1 MRVAAMA
8 NDLPDV
14 KAPAGGNR
22 SANGA
27 SLSVAPPSAPSP
39 SLSSPSAREVALPP
53 TSPSSRRPKQIEA
66 TDEAPTLA
74 VPALTAV
81 INSERRRTQ
90 SAGELR
96 AVHSV
101 KLLDPPSSPSNAHA
115 QRSNSLFAMGSSFI
129 AGLTGS
135 NPSSPTN
142 SRDPAFTIEVV
153 YKEPGPLFVDL
164 VSRGD
169 GKGAYVKS
177 FRRPPDGV
185 AGAAEADGRVG
196 PEDELYAI
204 NGLVVTDFSFGDII
218 QAAKRATFPLTLTFH
233 CGPDDKLSN
242 YSNDGARRRQ
252 SSSQQE
258 PGAGGATVNSEDAAG
273 PKVKRSNSFDHKSNP
288 PASPS
293 RQQNGVE
300 APMGAGKTAF
310 RAPWGDGISLD
321 KVRHTGTDGMKS
333 LFRKIG
339 AGGKTRPEEDPAT
352 VSSWLEHLE
361 LKPQKTANGARG
373 GRISYRKP
381 ATPTEPQDIL
391 HTTPIIAVT
400 TGGRFVGVL
409 DGDDNEFALTWYR
422 KTPPPASD
430 VLLIKGVRRAPY
442 FPSADD
448 IGAIISLQV
457 RSLRFPQ
464 LVKMAELPQPLVLD
478 PAVGEMV
485 DVMLETG
492 AGAFSATLASNE
504 FDSFQIKITSEGVT
518 LLKISEHEDEAG
530 VVVNATY
537 TEHVQVLLDPSD
549 QLRFTLKVQEF
560 GGFLG
565 NKQGDTCDLKRRKDA
580 LSLLS
585 CFFLVAQ
592 NPQHRDILALLIRKF
607 RARTIGDELDERAQA
622 DERNLF
628 VDPAFDATVTV
639 SRSDSSSPATGAGL
653 SPAGQSPS
661 PAHSMPSP
669 VPNGDSGTFSGAAGA
684 SPGRALVSGKS
695 GAVPPPS
702 KFGASPPPPPS
713 SSTTTTPSGSSLD
726 KTGSFRS
733 VGDVSSPSVSEQL
746 GDMFSLDLE
755 DSQPGAKSNGITP
768 AGTPHHAKNAG
779 ELKAPDAFL
788 QGRVAS
794 QEKEI
799 QMLRDKL
806 ASMSVMLKS
815 VDQEKSQ
822 FEASLEV
829 KDKRVELQQLKIRQ
843 LEKVASQYTAQ
854 TRDLQQLRAKLKE
867 DELKHVACQLEL
879 EQARA
884 AAAERTQAMCTQETQ
899 TEEHLF
905 SSADAGQFDAFFGVA
920 TVSVDDL
927 QRRIASQDEAIARA
941 DNELITAIAE
951 RNALRQKAGELSKE
965 LKKLLGA
972 NRSLADIESQLIE
985 RANLAM
991 ELAIAKAELKRA
1003 TDEASEFKDALELL
1017 RKQRGM
1023 GDKEKDTQRVLSQ
1036 NLDLQRTV
1044 HELTDSL
1051 NESREQLVATKAIN
1065 SALVQRLQQLQPD
1078 ARGSLFE
1085 SPLGSPQSVQSAQL
1099 EATFSDDD
1107 YEDDEEKEEH
1117 QEGIAAFRRS
1127 LV

>member
-1 MRVAAMA
+1 VET
-8 NDLPDV
+8 PSGTG
-14 KAPAGGNR
+14 KA
-22 SANGA
+22 
-27 SLSVAPPSAPSP
+27 
-39 SLSSPSAREVALPP
+39 
-53 TSPSSRRPKQIEA
+53 
-66 TDEAPTLA
+66 
-74 VPALTAV
+74 
-81 INSERRRTQ
+81 
-90 SAGELR
+90 
-96 AVHSV
+96 
-101 KLLDPPSSPSNAHA
+101 
-115 QRSNSLFAMGSSFI
+115 
-129 AGLTGS
+129 
-135 NPSSPTN
+135 
-142 SRDPAFTIEVV
+142 
-153 YKEPGPLFVDL
+153 
-164 VSRGD
+164 
-169 GKGAYVKS
+169 
-177 FRRPPDGV
+177 
-185 AGAAEADGRVG
+185 
-196 PEDELYAI
+196 
-204 NGLVVTDFSFGDII
+204 
-218 QAAKRATFPLTLTFH
+218 
-233 CGPDDKLSN
+233 
-242 YSNDGARRRQ
+242 
-252 SSSQQE
+252 
-258 PGAGGATVNSEDAAG
+258 
-273 PKVKRSNSFDHKSNP
+273 
-288 PASPS
+288 
-293 RQQNGVE
+293 
-300 APMGAGKTAF
+300 AF

-321 KVRHTGTDGMKS
+321 KVRHSGTDGMKS

-339 AGGKTRPEEDPAT
+339 AGGKNRPEEDPVT
-352 VSSWLEHLE
+352 VSNWIEHLT
-361 LKPQKTANGARG
+361 LKPQKPANGARG

-381 ATPTEPQDIL
+381 TTPIEPQEIL
-391 HTTPIIAVT
+391 HTTPIISVT

-409 DGDDNEFALTWYR
+409 DEDDSEFALTWYR
-422 KTPPPASD
+422 KTPPPAND

-457 RSLRFPQ
+457 SSLRFPQ
-464 LVKMAELPQPLVLD
+464 LSRMVELPQPLALD

-530 VVVNATY
+530 IVVNATY

-580 LSLLS
+580 LSSLS

-607 RARTIGDELDERAQA
+607 RARAIGDELDERAKG

-628 VDPAFDATVTV
+628 VDPAFDAAVTV
-639 SRSDSSSPATGAGL
+639 SRSDSSSPSTGAGS
-653 SPAGQSPS
+653 SPADQSSS

-669 VPNGDSGTFSGAAGA
+669 VSNGSSTNFSSGAGV
-684 SPGRALVSGKS
+684 SPGGMVASGKI
-695 GAVPPPS
+695 GAAPSPS
-702 KFGASPPPPPS
+702 KFGASTPPPPS
-713 SSTTTTPSGSSLD
+713 TAANTPSGSSLD

-733 VGDVSSPSVSEQL
+733 VGDVSSPSVSDQL
-746 GDMFSLDLE
+746 SDMFSLELD
-755 DSQPGAKSNGITP
+755 DSQASGTKSTGVTP
-768 AGTPHHAKNAG
+768 AGTPQYAKNG
-779 ELKAPDAFL
+779 NDLKAPDAFL

-806 ASMSVMLKS
+806 ASMSVLLKS

-822 FEASLEV
+822 FVASLEV
-829 KDKRVELQQLKIRQ
+829 KDKRIELQQLKIRQ

-854 TRDLQQLRAKLKE
+854 TRDLQQLRAKLSE
-867 DELKHVACQLEL
+867 DELKHVACQHEL

-884 AAAERTQAMCTQETQ
+884 AAAERKQAMCAQETQ

-927 QRRIASQDEAIARA
+927 QRRIASQDEALARA
-941 DNELITAIAE
+941 DSELVAAIAE
-951 RNALRQKAGELSKE
+951 RNSLRQKAGELSKE
-965 LKKLLGA
+965 LKKLLGV
-972 NRSLADIESQLIE
+972 NRSLADIEAQLIE

-991 ELAIAKAELKRA
+991 ELAITKAELKRA

-1051 NESREQLVATKAIN
+1051 SESREQLVATKAIN

-1085 SPLGSPQSVQSAQL
+1085 SPPGSPQSVQSAQL
-1099 EATFSDDD
+1099 EATFSD
-1107 YEDDEEKEEH
+1107 EDDDEDDDEKLEH